1 MAGITLTIDDAAVR
15 QHLGQLIR
23 ALTDARPALREI
35 GEDLVRTTQERFQP
49 GQKRAPDGTPWA
61 PNSPVTIARKG
72 RNNPLYQDGLL
83 QGSIRYQLMDQDSL
97 EVGTNRVYA
106 AVQQFGQPKGASSR
120 NRRGAPTPGGGIVS
134 SIISA
139 RLSGGSPIPWG
150 DIPARPFIGLSDQD
164 ADDAVRVLRS
174 YLARQAG
181 GVT

>member
-23 ALTDARPALREI
+23 ALTDPRPALREI

-72 RNNPLYQDGLL
+72 RNNPLYQRGHL

-106 AVQQFGQPKGASSR
+106 AVQQFGQPKGASGR
-120 NRRGAPTPGGGIVS
+120 TRRGA
-134 SIISA
+134 
-139 RLSGGSPIPWG
+139 PIPWG